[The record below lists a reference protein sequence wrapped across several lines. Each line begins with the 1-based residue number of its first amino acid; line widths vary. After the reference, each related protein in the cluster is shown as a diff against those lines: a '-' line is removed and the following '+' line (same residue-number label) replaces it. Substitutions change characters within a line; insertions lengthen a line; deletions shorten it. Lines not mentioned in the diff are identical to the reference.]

1 MTTTA
6 TGRRAPPAE
15 AWSDP
20 DTSARQVLVDV
31 AQVTELVGTEIER
44 LGLANHLA
52 LWQAHR
58 SMLLLSDSVVAAG
71 RAATADVARI
81 MTVRVGRPVAL
92 RALLATIYGAREV
105 DDRYLQARSLND
117 IRTPGWIETGTEL
130 RLPQPSSQPRAG

>member
-1 MTTTA
+1 
-6 TGRRAPPAE
+6 
-15 AWSDP
+15 
-20 DTSARQVLVDV
+20 
-31 AQVTELVGTEIER
+31 
-44 LGLANHLA
+44 
-52 LWQAHR
+52 
-58 SMLLLSDSVVAAG
+58 MLLLSDSVVAAG